1 MAGFRLK
8 KVKRRIYK
16 DSLIMLSSQFSAHW
30 WNKIKVQ
37 SNGNWKAWRCK
48 KNSRMF
54 HAIQSV
60 QMTLRERE
68 QDLQFQIPRSDKIKN
83 VLDDGLIIHFVLYLK
98 ILFSSEFVF
107 DMRSKEG
114 VNSIVIRLLIIFV
127 MKLWYN
133 HIYNFIT

>member
-1 MAGFRLK
+1 
-8 KVKRRIYK
+8 
-16 DSLIMLSSQFSAHW
+16 
-30 WNKIKVQ
+30 
-37 SNGNWKAWRCK
+37 
-48 KNSRMF
+48 
-54 HAIQSV
+54 
-60 QMTLRERE
+60 MTLRERE
-68 QDLQFQIPRSDKIKN
+68 QDLQFQIPRNDKIKN

-114 VNSIVIRLLIIFV
+114 VNSIVGMVYVVIRLLIIFV

>member
-1 MAGFRLK
+1 
-8 KVKRRIYK
+8 
-16 DSLIMLSSQFSAHW
+16 
-30 WNKIKVQ
+30 
-37 SNGNWKAWRCK
+37 
-48 KNSRMF
+48 MF

-127 MKLWYN
+127 MKL
-133 HIYNFIT
+133 